1 MQHRFAFESSATHIL
16 LFITFNSVIKSFIR
30 ESVKGANEE
39 IANILKAKEEEKQR
53 RAEAKK
59 LAKKQAQ
66 EENK

>member
-1 MQHRFAFESSATHIL
+1 MYYFDNLTI
-16 LFITFNSVIKSFIR
+16 
-30 ESVKGANEE
+30 EE

-59 LAKKQAQ
+59 LAKQQAQ